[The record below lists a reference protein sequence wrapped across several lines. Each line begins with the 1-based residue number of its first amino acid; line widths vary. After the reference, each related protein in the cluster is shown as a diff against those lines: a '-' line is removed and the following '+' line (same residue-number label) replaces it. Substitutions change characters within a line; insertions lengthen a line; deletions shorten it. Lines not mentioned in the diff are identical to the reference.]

1 MSGVDSNLR
10 ICVNDLLTDEQRF
23 ARLRGSN
30 AVHGETSGQAGHTS
44 KHGLE
49 GLGKMVRDEVF
60 VHLDRGHPRLAF
72 VRDARLAADTH
83 DEIVMVHTIDQV
95 RQ

>member
-1 MSGVDSNLR
+1 
-10 ICVNDLLTDEQRF
+10 
-23 ARLRGSN
+23 
-30 AVHGETSGQAGHTS
+30 
-44 KHGLE
+44 
-49 GLGKMVRDEVF
+49 MVRDEVF

-95 RQ
+95 RECVRQHLCVSVDLSFPRVR